1 MIFNRDNNGSKE
13 LRDLTGNYYANNDF
27 GKIITDIELA
37 AEEVSGLIGAELYKK
52 VEEWYRE
59 KKENGDQELIK
70 KVQRPIALLAT
81 LRMYQKNDLSH
92 EDDGRKFKI
101 ATDNS
106 EKLPWEWQLD
116 RDDARHMEDYYKAV
130 DALIRY
136 LNTSD
141 VKEWK
146 ESRTYKMSQLL
157 LIRSGA
163 DFDIYFPIDKS
174 ERTFML
180 LLPFIK
186 EAQLL
191 YVKKAYGNG
200 WDALLKLEESNEV
213 HFAACKAVTLLGM
226 SIALRRMQLKIIP
239 AGVIRGYVSASGAMD
254 SDPASIE
261 DIKLLSEWMKDD
273 AMVWIDEMKKARDGG
288 PVTYN
293 LLPENDKHNKY
304 MRL

>member
-27 GKIITDIELA
+27 DKIITDIELA

-200 WDALLKLEESNEV
+200 WDALLKLEESNEM

-254 SDPASIE
+254 GDPASIE

>member
-1 MIFNRDNNGSKE
+1 MIFNKDDNGSRE
-13 LRDLTGNYYANNDF
+13 LRELTGNYYANNDF
-27 GKIITDIELA
+27 NKIITDIELA
-37 AEEVSGLIGAELYKK
+37 TEEISALIGVELYKK
-52 VEEWYRE
+52 VEGWY
-59 KKENGDQELIK
+59 KETKEDADQDLIK

-116 RDDARHMEDYYKAV
+116 RDDVRHMEDYYKAV

-136 LNTSD
+136 LNTS
-141 VKEWK
+141 EI
-146 ESRTYKMSQLL
+146 KMSQLL

-163 DFDIYFPIDKS
+163 DFDTYFPIDKS

-191 YVKKAYGNG
+191 HVKKAYGNG
-200 WDALLKLEESNEV
+200 WDTLLTMNEDNEA

-239 AGVIRGYVSASGAMD
+239 AGVIRGYVSASGAME

-261 DIKLLSEWMKDD
+261 DIKLLSEWMNDD

-288 PVTYN
+288 AVTYN

>member
-27 GKIITDIELA
+27 DKIITDIELA

-200 WDALLKLEESNEV
+200 WDALLKLEESNEM